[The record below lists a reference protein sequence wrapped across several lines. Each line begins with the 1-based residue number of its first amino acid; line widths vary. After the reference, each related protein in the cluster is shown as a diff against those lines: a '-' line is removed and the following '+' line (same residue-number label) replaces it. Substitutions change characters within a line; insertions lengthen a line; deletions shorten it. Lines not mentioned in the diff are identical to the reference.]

1 MNVVIIKGKEF
12 IEECRKKKEKKE
24 EVKVGVLTYCV
35 LEWPTEITN

>member
-24 EVKVGVLTYCV
+24 EVKEKWGIMKENKIYK
-35 LEWPTEITN
+35 EQ